1 MMKKLIIWFSIV
13 WLPLSAS
20 AQRVLTIEEM
30 FSLAEQNNS
39 SVREYAAS
47 EEAAAED
54 LKVSRNGQ
62 LPDINAQLSF
72 SYIGNG
78 WLADRNFRNGQTF
91 KMPHFGNDLLVSVSE
106 VIYGGGAVSKDVEMA
121 DLKSQIAT
129 LSSQNNLQD
138 VKFLLIGYYLG
149 IYQLDNAAEVY
160 RRNIRQTEMLVDEI
174 TASYNQGIALKS
186 DITRY
191 KLQLEDLKLG
201 LTEVLDD
208 RDIMNRQLCTGIGI
222 DPQTRI
228 QVDTTVLSGDFL
240 YENEDWW
247 MGMVENTPAMRI
259 ADKSLDL
266 SNTAVR
272 LVRSDMY
279 PKIVFTANDYFDGP
293 ILIEVPPIN
302 SNFNYYQIGIGISYN
317 FATLFKSN
325 KSVRK
330 ARAEAAMAAA
340 RRQTVLDAS
349 SNAVHSGY
357 VKLKEAY
364 ARRDTKEVNVQLA
377 TENYDE
383 VHYRYVNGLALITDM
398 LDGSNVKLQAELD
411 LVNARIGILYQYF
424 LLRKASGIL

>member
-1 MMKKLIIWFSIV
+1 MIKRLIVLLSV
-13 WLPLSAS
+13 ACLPLSVG
-20 AQRVLTIEEM
+20 AQRLLTIEEM
-30 FSLAEQNNS
+30 FSLAEENNS
-39 SVREYAAS
+39 SVQEFAAG

-54 LKVSRNGQ
+54 LKVAGNDRLPSIDASVQ
-62 LPDINAQLSF
+62 L

-106 VIYGGGAVSKDVEMA
+106 VIYGGGAVSKNVEVA
-121 DLKSQIAT
+121 DLKSQIAQ
-129 LSSQNNLQD
+129 LQSRNNLQD
-138 VKFLLIGYYLG
+138 VRFLLIGYYLG
-149 IYQLDNAAEVY
+149 LYQLDNAAEVY
-160 RRNIRQTEMLVDEI
+160 RENIRQTELLVEEI
-174 TASYNQGIALKS
+174 TASYSQGVALKS

-191 KLQLEDLKLG
+191 RLQLEDLKLG
-201 LTEVLDD
+201 LTTVLND

-222 DPQTRI
+222 DPQTVI

-240 YENEDWW
+240 YQNEDWW
-247 MGMVENTPAMRI
+247 MGQVENTPAVQL
-259 ADKSLDL
+259 ADRGVDL

-272 LVRSDMY
+272 LVKSDMY
-279 PKIVFTANDYFDGP
+279 PKIVFTANDYFNGP

-302 SNFNYYQIGIGISYN
+302 SNFNYYQVGVGFSYY
-317 FATLFKSN
+317 FASLFLSYLC
-325 KSVRK
+325 VRMAK
-330 ARAEAAMAAA
+330 AEATMAAA
-340 RRQTVLDAS
+340 RRQTVWDAS
-349 SNAVHSGY
+349 TNAVHSGY

-364 ARRDTKEVNVQLA
+364 DRRDTKEVNVQLA

-383 VHYRYVNGLALITDM
+383 VHYRYINGLALITDM